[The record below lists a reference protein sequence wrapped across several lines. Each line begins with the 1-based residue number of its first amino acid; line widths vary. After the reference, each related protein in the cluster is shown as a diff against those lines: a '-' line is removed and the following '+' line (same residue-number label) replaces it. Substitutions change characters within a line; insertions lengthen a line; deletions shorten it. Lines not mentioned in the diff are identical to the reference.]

1 MSRSSIKENKIVRFS
16 LLIACLL
23 LLNMPAAF
31 AQRQTKKD
39 LENKKKQIQKE
50 IDETNQLLAETKKNK
65 KRSLTELVALNKKI
79 SQREELI
86 ANINSQI
93 GLLDQQ
99 IKENNESI
107 NHLQNDL
114 TKLKAEYAKM
124 IYYAYKNQDAYSRLV
139 FIFASKDFEQAYMR
153 LKYLQQYSEY
163 RHKQA
168 ELIIGTKKSLNE
180 KVQDL
185 EAKKSDKRVLLGDQ
199 ESEKQNLTSEK
210 GEKEQVFTQLQDQ
223 EGKLKKDLDKK
234 KKDANNLEQAIQRI
248 IQKELEKAQH
258 DAEVAANANNNSSKN
273 PKSNPKD
280 NPKPTK
286 LILTPEVQQLSNSF
300 ASNKGKLPWPVA
312 KGIIYEHFG
321 VHPHPLIPNI
331 DITNNGVDIATNTG
345 SIARVIFD
353 GEVKGVVS
361 MPGAGQFVLVRHGE
375 FLTVYSNLKDVYVK
389 VGDKLTTKQSIG
401 SILYDDDDNKTVLH
415 FEIWKGTSKMD
426 PEDWIYKSN

>member
-1 MSRSSIKENKIVRFS
+1 MSKSSIKENKFFRFS

-23 LLNMPAAF
+23 LLSMPALL
-31 AQRQTKKD
+31 AQRQSKKE

-93 GLLDQQ
+93 SLLDQQ

-107 NHLQNDL
+107 SHLQSDL
-114 TKLKAEYAKM
+114 TKLKAEYARM

-168 ELIIGTKKSLNE
+168 ERIIGTKKSLNE

-199 ESEKQNLTSEK
+199 EAEKQNLTSEK
-210 GEKEQVFTQLQDQ
+210 GEKEQVFSQLQDQ
-223 EGKLKKDLDKK
+223 EGH
-234 KKDANNLEQAIQRI
+234 Q
-248 IQKELEKAQH
+248 
-258 DAEVAANANNNSSKN
+258 
-273 PKSNPKD
+273 
-280 NPKPTK
+280 
-286 LILTPEVQQLSNSF
+286 
-300 ASNKGKLPWPVA
+300 
-312 KGIIYEHFG
+312 
-321 VHPHPLIPNI
+321 
-331 DITNNGVDIATNTG
+331 
-345 SIARVIFD
+345 
-353 GEVKGVVS
+353 
-361 MPGAGQFVLVRHGE
+361 
-375 FLTVYSNLKDVYVK
+375 
-389 VGDKLTTKQSIG
+389 
-401 SILYDDDDNKTVLH
+401 DDDQRQDRD
-415 FEIWKGTSKMD
+415 EAAAD
-426 PEDWIYKSN
+426 A